1 MYNPIDQIKSETT
14 TALEQINK
22 ARHALN
28 DPYYLAVG
36 AGNSESDVE
45 QKERAMELARAISEA
60 QAAIRSS
67 PQSRANNIPN
77 QSTRGGL
84 ITLPTKR
91 QETNHEQQIHH
102 L

>member
-60 QAAIRSS
+60 QAAIRQIESALRRS
-67 PQSRANNIPN
+67 PGRTIS
-77 QSTRGGL
+77 L
-84 ITLPTKR
+84 INPPG
-91 QETNHEQQIHH
+91 EG
-102 L
+102 